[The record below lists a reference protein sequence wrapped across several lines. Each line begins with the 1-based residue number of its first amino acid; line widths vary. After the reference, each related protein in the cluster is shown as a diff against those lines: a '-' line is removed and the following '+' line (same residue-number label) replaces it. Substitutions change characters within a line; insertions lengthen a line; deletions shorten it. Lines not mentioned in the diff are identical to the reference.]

1 MIHQER
7 ARIFGCCSFWCLFSQ
22 NCTSKKYTELLG
34 NVSQSSLHCI
44 GFCHE
49 FCSQPYAINNDLTDF
64 GSWFFVQ
71 KSATDSSSPVRFLKD
86 WDYEEVEEGGIN
98 EVPWTKWWVGARCP
112 PLLKNHEIFGNSG
125 YRFSSFCGHFFLIN
139 PWKPEM
145 MNFFWEI
152 SLTMMIMG
160 SQWMGLWVD
169 PRHPR
174 HDEQKHP
181 CKKGCLLSRNHREFL
196 RTTEFLW
203 VQEEFTFPLVHH
215 YTLHCQQGIHSLPCV
230 DMTRFDVLLLFA
242 GGTNPW
248 NHAWNKKF
256 EVW

>member
-1 MIHQER
+1 MLVFPELHQQKIHR
-7 ARIFGCCSFWCLFSQ
+7 AAGECFPIKSPLYWFLSWILFTTLCYKQRSDWLWFMVFR
-22 NCTSKKYTELLG
+22 SKIC
-34 NVSQSSLHCI
+34 NRFIQS
-44 GFCHE
+44 G
-49 FCSQPYAINNDLTDF
+49 
-64 GSWFFVQ
+64 
-71 KSATDSSSPVRFLKD
+71 
-86 WDYEEVEEGGIN
+86 
-98 EVPWTKWWVGARCP
+98 
-112 PLLKNHEIFGNSG
+112 EIFKGLGLRRGWGRWHQWGALDKVMSWCPVPTVAEKPRNLWKF
-125 YRFSSFCGHFFLIN
+125 RLQVFQFLWPFFLIN

-160 SQWMGLWVD
+160 SQWLGLWVD